1 MAYVVAVRL
10 AKHPPNVPKT
20 VPGKVQHRLPWL
32 EKPNTMTPAAP
43 ALHPAAAS
51 PGPEVSGVE
60 HAEPR
65 RQRLNPDERRQQI
78 FECAQKL
85 FNEHPYED
93 VSATDIAAA
102 AGVARGLINHY
113 FGNKR
118 NLYLEVI
125 RISSTVS
132 AVAVAR
138 LPEGPLEERIDLAV
152 VWFLDSLEQSGTSWL
167 ALGSGGMGRDPDLE
181 KILIAAENDSIEL
194 LIDACGLAGRTV
206 GREQIRAMF
215 RVYAQL
221 ARSCGREWLLR
232 KTLTRPQ
239 VHALLAS
246 TLAVIVEKAV
256 PAIRVPVQ

>member
-1 MAYVVAVRL
+1 MNEPSPAPQPTEASA
-10 AKHPPNVPKT
+10 AK
-20 VPGKVQHRLPWL
+20 
-32 EKPNTMTPAAP
+32 A
-43 ALHPAAAS
+43 
-51 PGPEVSGVE
+51 VSGVDL
-60 HAEPR
+60 HQMR

-78 FECAQKL
+78 FVCAQKL
-85 FNEHPYED
+85 FNENPYED

-138 LPEGPLEERIDLAV
+138 LPEGSLEERIDLAV
-152 VWFLDSLEQSGTSWL
+152 DWFLDSLEKSGTSWL
-167 ALGSGGMGRDPDLE
+167 ALGSGSMGRDPDLE
-181 KILIAAENDSIEL
+181 TILIAAENDSIEL
-194 LIDACGLAGRTV
+194 LIEACGLAGRTE

-215 RVYAQL
+215 RIYAQL
-221 ARSCGREWLLR
+221 ARSGGREWLLR

-256 PAIRVPVQ
+256 PAV